1 MKSAS
6 IAPRI
11 DAGYPFAKPQP
22 FPLYLCAS
30 LLLAVAC
37 SVPVTA
43 LAAMTA
49 AGVQYPAWKVDGD
62 TRAALAAG
70 DTVVPGDH
78 VVTGKGGKV
87 WLQMEDEALVKLGE
101 EADFA
106 LKRLSVSVGGGEEPA
121 PGGKAATATPT
132 AGAARPPA
140 DADNGQQTS
149 KIEGALSVLKGAF
162 RYTSDNTV
170 GGWNRN
176 LQISMANVATIGIR
190 GTDLWGAVNVSDA
203 FVVLLE
209 GVIDV
214 QGTEQGDTVRM
225 DTPLQLFQSQSTA
238 LTTVSM
244 DKVKALAPQT
254 ELDFGTG
261 VMEPQGPYVIH
272 LASYREQ
279 AAAAR
284 VADDLSR
291 DGLAARVESALVG
304 GEQWFR
310 LTVSGLAS
318 LEDARTLQEKAAA
331 AFSFAS
337 PWVAPQ

>member
-22 FPLYLCAS
+22 FLLYLCAS

-62 TRAALAAG
+62 TRVALAAG

-106 LKRLSVSVGGGEEPA
+106 LKRLSVATTDGPA
-121 PGGKAATATPT
+121 SSNKAPAT
-132 AGAARPPA
+132 AGAARSP
-140 DADNGQQTS
+140 DTVGKDQQASTL
-149 KIEGALSVLKGAF
+149 EGALSVLKGAF

-176 LQISMANVATIGIR
+176 IEISMASVATIGIR

-214 QGTEQGDTVRM
+214 QGTESGDTVRL
-225 DTPLQLFQSQSTA
+225 DTPLQLFQSQATA

-244 DKVKALAPQT
+244 DKVQALAPQT

-261 VMEPQGPYVIH
+261 VMKPAGPYVIH

-279 AAAAR
+279 AAADR
-284 VADDLSR
+284 VASDLST
-291 DGLAARVESALVG
+291 DGLAARVVAATVAG
-304 GEQWFR
+304 TQWFR
-310 LTVSGLAS
+310 VTVSGLAS
-318 LEDARTLQEKAAA
+318 LEDARALQRKTAST
-331 AFSFAS
+331 FNLDS
-337 PWVAPQ
+337 PWVAPR